1 MEYVYVAG
9 ASDVRA
15 ENIALTQSVSRQT
28 DNYLYSFVDG
38 MNRENAGCE
47 SMTNVVNN
55 MQDCGSH
62 FDNGNLFVDSGGY
75 SIIKGA
81 IEPENIGFT
90 IDLWSYGG
98 EHFRNNFDY
107 LFSLDIPLILDNNQF
122 NTKANIY
129 KYNKDSL
136 LEMVILFDKYPELRE
151 KIFFVWQFKMLPQYE
166 IWKTLYK
173 ELELERYIQNRAI
186 GGMVGLRGVTGIK
199 FSPFIGMVFRCL
211 YDYISANNYSNDF
224 RLHFLGMYN
233 QYDRFEIALMEKLC
247 SYYLCDKNIT
257 AKFTYDS
264 VNFAHTARMNPE
276 IPIYCIDG
284 DNIVVYDNVIN
295 VPADVIKKVYEDGD
309 SELYKNIQQEIECR
323 RHGER
328 LENASSFSP
337 LNIHS
342 NMNLDRYFERLID
355 KYALV
360 DLIVKSKSITN
371 VTIRLESILK
381 ELGSKMPWLFT
392 DNIKKSIINNFEIT
406 YDFNTWFTEQRE
418 SSQLDY
424 LIKDFINLIGFENMI
439 S

>member
-28 DNYLYSFVDG
+28 DNYLYSLVDG
-38 MNRENAGCE
+38 MNKDNAGCQ
-47 SMTNVVNN
+47 SITNVVDN
-55 MQDCGSH
+55 MLDCGSH

-75 SIIKGA
+75 SIITGA

-98 EHFRNNFDY
+98 EHFKDDFDY
-107 LFSLDIPLILDNNQF
+107 LFSLDIPLSLEYKKL
-122 NTKANIY
+122 NTKTNIY

-136 LEMVILFDKYPELRE
+136 SEMVILLDKFPELRE

-211 YDYISANNYSNDF
+211 YDYINADNYSNDF

-233 QYDRFEIALMEKLC
+233 RYDRFEIALMEKLC
-247 SYYLCDKNIT
+247 SYYLSYYLGDKNIT

-284 DNIVVYDNVIN
+284 DNIVVYDNVVN
-295 VPADVIKKVYEDGD
+295 VPADVIKKVYEDAG

-323 RHGER
+323 RHGKR
-328 LENASSFSP
+328 LDNASSFSP

-342 NMNLDRYFERLID
+342 NMNLDRYFERL
-355 KYALV
+355 
-360 DLIVKSKSITN
+360 
-371 VTIRLESILK
+371 
-381 ELGSKMPWLFT
+381 
-392 DNIKKSIINNFEIT
+392 
-406 YDFNTWFTEQRE
+406 
-418 SSQLDY
+418 
-424 LIKDFINLIGFENMI
+424 
-439 S
+439 

>member
-9 ASDVRA
+9 ASDIRN
-15 ENIALTQSVSRQT
+15 ENIKLIQSVSRQT
-28 DNYLYSFVDG
+28 NNYLYSFVDG
-38 MNRENAGCE
+38 MNRENSGCE
-47 SMTNVVNN
+47 SMTNVINN
-55 MQDCGSH
+55 MQDCGRNFH
-62 FDNGNLFVDSGGY
+62 NGNLFVDSGGY
-75 SIIKGA
+75 SIIKGV

-98 EHFRNNFDY
+98 EHFKDDFDY
-107 LFSLDIPLILDNNQF
+107 LFSLDIPLSLEYNQL

-129 KYNKDSL
+129 KYNKSSL
-136 LEMVILFDKYPELRE
+136 SEMVILLDKFPELRK

-166 IWKTLYK
+166 IWEFIHK

-186 GGMVGLRGVTGIK
+186 GGMVGLRGVTDIK

-211 YDYISANNYSNDF
+211 YDYINANNYSNDF

-233 QYDRFEIALMEKLC
+233 QYDRIEIALMEKLC
-247 SYYLCDKNIT
+247 SYYLGDKNIT

-309 SELYKNIQQEIECR
+309 SELYKNIKQEIECR
-323 RHGER
+323 RRGER
-328 LENASSFSP
+328 LNNASSFSP

-355 KYALV
+355 KYSLV

-371 VTIRLESILK
+371 VIIILESILK
-381 ELGSKMPWLFT
+381 ELNSKMPWLFT
-392 DNIKKSIINNFEIT
+392 NNLKQSIINNFEIT
-406 YDFNTWFTEQRE
+406 YNFHTWFTEKRRY
-418 SSQLDY
+418 SQLNY
-424 LIKDFINLIGFENMI
+424 LIKDFIERIGFPNMI
-439 S
+439 L